1 MRPNDVALAAAVVAL
16 IVAGGF
22 ALTTST
28 ARVSA
33 TTENES
39 NLWTSAA
46 IEVDA
51 DAPAGLLLEGT
62 NLFPGQAVSGCAE
75 VTYTGTA
82 PGLTLRLHGEGS
94 PGGLAPFVTLVLEIG
109 TGTRGGCTDFVPTRT
124 VYSGSL
130 ENLLQNHGA
139 NDEGIA
145 VISTVEQNSTVMVRG
160 TATISD
166 DNAAQ
171 GLETDF
177 QLVFEVRP

>member
-1 MRPNDVALAAAVVAL
+1 MRLNDVALAVAFVAL
-16 IVAGGF
+16 IVAGAF
-22 ALTTST
+22 ALSTST

-33 TTENES
+33 TTENQS

-51 DAPAGLLLEGT
+51 DAPAGLLLEGS

-75 VTYTGTA
+75 VTYTGSA

-94 PGGLAPFVTLVLEIG
+94 PGGLAPFVTLTLEVG
-109 TGTRGGCTDFVPTRT
+109 TGSPGGCADFVPTRA
-124 VYSGSL
+124 VYQGSL
-130 ENLLQNHGA
+130 ANLLQNHGS
-139 NDEGIA
+139 NGEGIA
-145 VISTVEQNSTVMVRG
+145 VISTVEKNSTVMVRG

-166 DNAAQ
+166 DNDAQ